1 MLAEEHN
8 EPDTD
13 GADAFQADDASVTGG
28 SPVQAGNAADTDAQ
42 STATGVT
49 ETQEMGRVSPQ
60 RGWRP
65 SAMNNVNYAIGWNRW
80 ERRRRR

>member
-13 GADAFQADDASVTGG
+13 GAAASQADDASVTGS
-28 SPVQAGNAADTDAQ
+28 SPGQAGAAADTDAH
-42 STATGVT
+42 STATVVT
-49 ETQEMGRVSPQ
+49 ETQQMGRVSPQ

-65 SAMNNVNYAIGWNRW
+65 STMDI
-80 ERRRRR
+80 